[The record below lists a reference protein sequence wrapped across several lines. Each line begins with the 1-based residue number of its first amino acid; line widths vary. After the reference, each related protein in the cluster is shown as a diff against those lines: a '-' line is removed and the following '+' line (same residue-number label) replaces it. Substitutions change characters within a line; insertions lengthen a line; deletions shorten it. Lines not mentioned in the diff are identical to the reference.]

1 MGPCQL
7 REWRVLRTS
16 QTTQRGNAADY
27 LHLMRPTDWLKNLLV
42 LAALVFGSRLTLW
55 TEFRAAASATIA
67 FTFLSA
73 GFYAI
78 NDALDRVSDRA
89 HPLKRHR
96 PVARGTIASGNAMLF
111 GTALIAVGCS
121 AGFLISGKVG
131 LVLIL
136 YALLQVVYNAGL
148 KRVPFYDVAVLSVG
162 FVLRAAAG
170 AAAIHA
176 HISVW
181 FMLGVYFLCLYLGFI
196 KRMADLTTALNNGA
210 VAWHSPAG
218 YDDLTELN
226 WNAAVSGALAVATYL
241 AYTLSNHAQ
250 VIFGYKALLFALLSP
265 LVIVAMQRLYRRAR
279 QGCSDRPLD
288 AFTQDAGF
296 RMSVLLFVAI
306 TILMLYE
313 SHVGPWLSKYLLN

>member
-1 MGPCQL
+1 MSLPVA
-7 REWRVLRTS
+7 EPTSPSRVTG
-16 QTTQRGNAADY
+16 RGSAADY
-27 LHLMRPTDWLKNLLV
+27 LRLTRPTDWLKNLLV
-42 LAALVFGSRLTLW
+42 LTALVFGSRLTLW
-55 TEFRAAASATIA
+55 TDFRAAAAASLA
-67 FTFLSA
+67 FTLLAA

-78 NDALDRVSDRA
+78 NDALDRFSDRA
-89 HPLKRHR
+89 HPLKKHR
-96 PVARGTIASGNAMLF
+96 PVAAGEIASTRAVLF
-111 GTALIAVGCS
+111 GAGLICAGLA
-121 AGFLISGKVG
+121 AGFLLSGKVG

-136 YALLQVVYNAGL
+136 YALLQAIYNAGI
-148 KRVPFYDVAVLSVG
+148 KRVPFYDVAALAVG

-170 AAAIHA
+170 AAAIHT

-196 KRMADLTTALNNGA
+196 KRMADLTTAMNNGA
-210 VAWHSPAG
+210 VNWHSPAG

-226 WNAAVSGALAVATYL
+226 WNAAVSGALAVGTYL
-241 AYTLSNHAQ
+241 SYTLSNHAQ

-265 LVIVAMQRLYRRAR
+265 LVILAMQRLYRRAR

-313 SHVGPWLSKYLLN
+313 SHAGPWLSKYLLK

>member
-1 MGPCQL
+1 
-7 REWRVLRTS
+7 
-16 QTTQRGNAADY
+16 
-27 LHLMRPTDWLKNLLV
+27 MRPTDWLKNLLV

-55 TEFRAAASATIA
+55 SDFRSAAVASVA
-67 FTFLSA
+67 FTLVSA

-78 NDALDRVSDRA
+78 NDALDASSDRA
-89 HPLKRHR
+89 HPLKRYR
-96 PVARGTIASGNAMLF
+96 PVARGAITAANATLF
-111 GTALIAVGCS
+111 GLALIATG
-121 AGFLISGKVG
+121 LIVAFSLASKVG

-136 YALLQVVYNAGL
+136 YALLQIIYNAGL
-148 KRVPFYDVAVLSVG
+148 KRVALYDVAALAVG

-210 VAWHSPAG
+210 VNWHSPAG
-218 YDDLTELN
+218 YDDMTELN
-226 WNAAVSGALAVATYL
+226 WNAAVSGALACGTYL

-250 VIFGYKALLFALLSP
+250 VIFGYKALLFALLCP
-265 LVIVAMQRLYRRAR
+265 LVVLAMQRLYRRAR

-288 AFTQDAGF
+288 AFTQDTGF
-296 RMSVLLFVAI
+296 RISVLLFVAI

-313 SHVGPWLSKYLLN
+313 SHVGPWLSHYLLN

>member
-1 MGPCQL
+1 MPTPL
-7 REWRVLRTS
+7 LE
-16 QTTQRGNAADY
+16 NPAAAVEMRSAGAIDW
-27 LHLMRPTDWLKNLLV
+27 LHLMRPTDWLKNVLV

-55 TEFRAAASATIA
+55 ADFRAAAIAAIA

-78 NDALDRVSDRA
+78 NDALDAATDRA

-96 PVARGTIASGNAMLF
+96 PVAMGLITPGGAILF
-111 GTALIAVGCS
+111 GAALITVGLAV
-121 AGFLISGKVG
+121 GFLISNKVG

-136 YALLQVVYNAGL
+136 YALLQAAYNAGI
-148 KRVPFYDVAVLSVG
+148 KRVALYDVAALAIG

-181 FMLGVYFLCLYLGFI
+181 FILGVYFLCVYLGFI
-196 KRMADLTTALNNGA
+196 KRIADLVTAVNNGA
-210 VAWHSPAG
+210 ANWHSPAG

-226 WNAAVSGALAVATYL
+226 WNAAVSGALAIGTYL
-241 AYTLSNHAQ
+241 SYTLSNHAQ
-250 VIFGYKALLFALLSP
+250 VIFGYKALLFALLAP
-265 LVIVAMQRLYRRAR
+265 LVILAMQRLYRRAR
-279 QGCSDRPLD
+279 QGSSDRPLD

-296 RMSVLLFVAI
+296 RTSVLLYVVI
-306 TILMLYE
+306 VILVLYE
-313 SHVGPWLSKYLLN
+313 SHAGPWLSKYLLN

>member
-1 MGPCQL
+1 MPAPVV
-7 REWRVLRTS
+7 ESPTAS
-16 QTTQRGNAADY
+16 QAARRASPLDW
-27 LHLMRPTDWLKNLLV
+27 LHLTRPTDWLKNLLV

-55 TEFRAAASATIA
+55 RDFCAAAVAAMA
-67 FTFLSA
+67 FTLVSA

-78 NDALDRVSDRA
+78 NDSLDAQSDRA

-96 PVARGTIASGNAMLF
+96 PVANGAIAASAAMVF
-111 GTALIAVGCS
+111 GIVLIAAGLAVGFVLS
-121 AGFLISGKVG
+121 NKVG

-136 YALLQVVYNAGL
+136 YALLQIIYNAGL
-148 KRVPFYDVAVLSVG
+148 KRVALYDVAALAVG

-181 FMLGVYFLCLYLGFI
+181 FILGVYFLCIYLGFI
-196 KRMADLTTALNNGA
+196 KRMADLVTAVNNGA
-210 VAWHSPAG
+210 ANWHSPAG

-226 WNAAVSGALAVATYL
+226 WNAAVSGALAVGTYL
-241 AYTLSNHAQ
+241 SYTLSNHAQ
-250 VIFGYKALLFALLSP
+250 VIFGYKALLFALLAP
-265 LVIVAMQRLYRRAR
+265 LVILAMQRLYRRAR
-279 QGCSDRPLD
+279 QGSSDRPLD

-296 RMSVLLFVAI
+296 RTSVLLYVVI
-306 TILMLYE
+306 TILLLYE

>member
-1 MGPCQL
+1 MPSPAAEIATISPASRRAG
-7 REWRVLRTS
+7 VL
-16 QTTQRGNAADY
+16 DL

-55 TEFRAAASATIA
+55 KDFRAAAVACVA
-67 FTFLSA
+67 FTLLSA

-78 NDALDRVSDRA
+78 NDALDVASDRA

-96 PVARGTIASGNAMLF
+96 PVASGAVAVGGAMLF
-111 GTALIAVGCS
+111 GAILIS
-121 AGFLISGKVG
+121 AGLLIGFLVSGKVG

-136 YALLQVVYNAGL
+136 YALLQVIYNAGL
-148 KRVPFYDVAVLSVG
+148 KRVALFDVAALAVG

-181 FMLGVYFLCLYLGFI
+181 FILGVYFLCIYLGFI
-196 KRMADLTTALNNGA
+196 KRMADLVTAENHGTSN
-210 VAWHSPAG
+210 WHSPAG

-226 WNAAVSGALAVATYL
+226 WNAAVSGALAMGTYL
-241 AYTLSNHAQ
+241 SYTLSNHAQ
-250 VIFGYKALLFALLSP
+250 VIFGYKALIFALLAP
-265 LVIVAMQRLYRRAR
+265 LVILAMQRLYRRAR
-279 QGCSDRPLD
+279 QGASDRPLD

-296 RMSVLLFVAI
+296 RAAVLLFVAI
-306 TILMLYE
+306 TILLLYE

>member
-1 MGPCQL
+1 MV
-7 REWRVLRTS
+7 EETS
-16 QTTQRGNAADY
+16 ISQAVRRASALDW

-55 TEFRAAASATIA
+55 TDFRAAAVAAVA
-67 FTFLSA
+67 FTLLSA
-73 GFYAI
+73 GFYAV
-78 NDALDRVSDRA
+78 NDALDRESDRD

-96 PVARGTIASGNAMLF
+96 PVATGAISSAGATLF
-111 GTALIAVGCS
+111 GLALIAMGL
-121 AGFLISGKVG
+121 AGGFALSGKVG
-131 LVLIL
+131 LVLIF
-136 YALLQVVYNAGL
+136 YALLQIMYNAGL
-148 KRVPFYDVAVLSVG
+148 KRVALYDVATLAVG

-196 KRMADLTTALNNGA
+196 KRMADLTSALRNGSA
-210 VAWHSPAG
+210 HWHSPAG
-218 YDDLTELN
+218 YDDLPELN
-226 WNAAVSGALAVATYL
+226 WNAAVSAALAMGTYL

-250 VIFGYKALLFALLSP
+250 VIFGYKALLFALLAP
-265 LVIVAMQRLYRRAR
+265 LVVLAMQRLYRRAS

-296 RMSVLLFVAI
+296 RTSILLFIAI
-306 TILMLYE
+306 TVLMLYE
-313 SHVGPWLSKYLLN
+313 SHFGPWLSKYLLN